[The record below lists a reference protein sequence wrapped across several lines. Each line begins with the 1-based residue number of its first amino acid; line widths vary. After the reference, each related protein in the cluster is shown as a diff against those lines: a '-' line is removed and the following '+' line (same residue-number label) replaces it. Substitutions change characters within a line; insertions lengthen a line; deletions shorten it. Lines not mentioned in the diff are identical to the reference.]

1 MVMYLVNRIEDA
13 AVKYKDARQTISQF
27 ILQEA
32 SHLHEYTIDQIAEK
46 TFTSKATVTRYA
58 KLLGYSGWREFIRE
72 YMLEM
77 NYLETHRGLV
87 DVNRPFK
94 AGDGDDAIADH
105 LQSLINECVAD
116 TKEHLDY
123 GILRMAVRHLEH
135 ADRIVVFGLSPN
147 LYLGELFAR
156 KLRTIGKTAMVV
168 NPSEF
173 GITSYTLSK
182 NDCAVIISYSGS
194 YSSHS
199 PCVVLPRLK
208 ELKVPV
214 IGITGGG
221 ESYLRQNTPCILRIS
236 SRERLY
242 SKIANFATEESISY
256 LLNLLFSC
264 LFERAYDRNYEFKVN
279 GAKMLEQDRTAVLD
293 EMMEKQ

>member
-1 MVMYLVNRIEDA
+1 MYLVNRIEETT
-13 AVKYKDARQTISQF
+13 VKYHDARQVIGRF
-27 ILQEA
+27 IMTEQGN
-32 SHLHEYTIDQIAEK
+32 LHNYTIDEIADK
-46 TFTSKATVTRYA
+46 TYTSKATVTRYA

-77 NYLETHRGLV
+77 NYLDTHKNLV
-87 DVNRPFK
+87 DVNQPFK
-94 AGDGDDAIADH
+94 AGDSDDAIGDQ
-105 LQSLINECVAD
+105 LQALITECIAD

-123 GILRMAVRHLEH
+123 GLLRMAVRYLEQ
-135 ADRIVVFGLSPN
+135 ADRIVIFGLSPN

-173 GITSYTLSK
+173 GITSYTMSK

-199 PCVVLPRLK
+199 PCVVLPRLR
-208 ELKVPV
+208 EQKVPV

-221 ESYLRQNTPCILRIS
+221 GSYLRQNTS
-236 SRERLY
+236 
-242 SKIANFATEESISY
+242 
-256 LLNLLFSC
+256 
-264 LFERAYDRNYEFKVN
+264 
-279 GAKMLEQDRTAVLD
+279 
-293 EMMEKQ
+293 